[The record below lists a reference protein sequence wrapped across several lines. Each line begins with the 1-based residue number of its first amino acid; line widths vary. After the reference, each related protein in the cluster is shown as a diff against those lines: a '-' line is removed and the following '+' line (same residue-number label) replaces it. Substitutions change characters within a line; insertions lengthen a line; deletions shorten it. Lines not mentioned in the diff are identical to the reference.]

1 VIFGVFMVLL
11 DTTIVNIAIPRLQSA
26 FGAGLTDVDWVAAG
40 YTLAEGIGI
49 PLTPFFATLLGNK
62 RFYLIILTLFTIG
75 SALCGLAWSLT
86 ALIVFRIIQG
96 LAGASMLPMSIT
108 LLYSEFPPEER
119 GIALGALG
127 FPLLLAPALGPS
139 LGGYMVTFVSWQ
151 MLFYINVPVGIVG
164 LIMAAIFLHDIRPER
179 DRPLSFD
186 FVGFLCSTIGLGSLL
201 YALDKVGTL
210 GWGSFT
216 VLSFLLVGFGSLA
229 IFVIVELVIIDR
241 GGQPLLDV
249 RLFRIRSFSGGN
261 IAMLTIIFA
270 LYGGQFLVPLYLQSL
285 RGLSA
290 YDAGLVLLPQA
301 IGSMVA
307 SLLGGRLVDKIGVK
321 AVVIPGLVVL
331 GVALWGFAHLTLQTP
346 FSTFQFLLIIRGLGI
361 GFAIQPTTVAALAEV
376 KPAQLS
382 QATSINSVVR
392 SMSSALAVASLSTL
406 VTARTTFHVAHLAEQ
421 VTPDSPAGQALL
433 QEAGY
438 LTSQGMTPQSAMF
451 VAMGRIA
458 KQVQLQA
465 YLLAMN
471 DGFFITL
478 GIISI
483 TVLVVLFIIR
493 SRKKA
498 PISTQ
503 GNQQEHVAFAGEHVE
518 EPALSAERV
527 AVTAV
532 STQGNQQEHVAF
544 AGEHVEE
551 HALSAEQIT
560 VTAQEK
566 APVHERKKDAPM
578 RRLMRR
584 SVIIPA
590 IILAIFLVA
599 GVGGYFVYNSYNFY
613 STDDA
618 QVTGSMVNIVPPTSG
633 TLTNLSVEVG
643 SQVSARQI
651 IGTVQPTGP
660 LPVQHLIA
668 PMDGVIVQAPSVVGQ
683 LVSTT
688 TTVVQEVDPNTVK
701 ITAYVDESAI
711 KNITPGQ
718 AVDIHVDAYNSTI
731 SGHVT
736 QIVGATAGQ
745 FSLLPTSDNGSGN
758 YTKVS
763 QRIPVYVQI
772 DSSTGGSLL
781 PGMSVEVT
789 IHLR

>member
-1 VIFGVFMVLL
+1 M
-11 DTTIVNIAIPRLQSA
+11 A
-26 FGAGLTDVDWVAAG
+26 FG
-40 YTLAEGIGI
+40 
-49 PLTPFFATLLGNK
+49 
-62 RFYLIILTLFTIG
+62 
-75 SALCGLAWSLT
+75 
-86 ALIVFRIIQG
+86 
-96 LAGASMLPMSIT
+96 
-108 LLYSEFPPEER
+108 
-119 GIALGALG
+119 
-127 FPLLLAPALGPS
+127 
-139 LGGYMVTFVSWQ
+139 
-151 MLFYINVPVGIVG
+151 
-164 LIMAAIFLHDIRPER
+164 
-179 DRPLSFD
+179 
-186 FVGFLCSTIGLGSLL
+186 
-201 YALDKVGTL
+201 
-210 GWGSFT
+210 
-216 VLSFLLVGFGSLA
+216 
-229 IFVIVELVIIDR
+229 
-241 GGQPLLDV
+241 GQSV
-249 RLFRIRSFSGGN
+249 
-261 IAMLTIIFA
+261 
-270 LYGGQFLVPLYLQSL
+270 

-331 GVALWGFAHLTLQTP
+331 GTALWGFGHLTLQTP

-392 SMSSALAVASLSTL
+392 SISSALAVASLSTL

-421 VTPDSPAGQALL
+421 VTPDSPAGQTLL
-433 QEAGY
+433 QQAGY
-438 LTSQGMTPQSAMF
+438 LTAQGMTPQSAMF

-471 DGFFITL
+471 DGFLITL

-498 PISTQ
+498 PIATQ
-503 GNQQEHVAFAGEHVE
+503 SNQQEHVALAGEHVE
-518 EPALSAERV
+518 EPAPAVEPV
-527 AVTAV
+527 AVTAG

-551 HALSAEQIT
+551 HAISTKQIT

-566 APVHERKKDAPM
+566 APVHAQKKDAPM

-590 IILAIFLVA
+590 IILAIFLIA
-599 GVGGYFVYNSYNFY
+599 GVGGYLVYNSYNFY

-618 QVTGSMVNIVPPTSG
+618 QVTGSLVNIVPPISG
-633 TLTNLSVEVG
+633 TLTDLSVEVG

-701 ITAYVDESAI
+701 VTAYVDESAI
-711 KNITPGQ
+711 KNITMGQ
-718 AVDIHVDAYNSTI
+718 AVDVHVDAYNSTI

-745 FSLLPTSDNGSGN
+745 FSLLPTSDSSSGN